1 MQKVLFFYNYLH
13 LIAET
18 YNNEVFL
25 SIIYNNLMI
34 DRGFECIETS
44 SSSQLIL
51 NREILSRVLK
61 ECVEESLKNR
71 GKTLH
76 DYKNGEIFSII

>member
-1 MQKVLFFYNYLH
+1 MQKVLLFYNYLH

-18 YNNEVFL
+18 YKNEVYL

-34 DRGFECIETS
+34 DRGFECIEIS
-44 SSSQLIL
+44 SSSQSIL

-61 ECVEESLKNR
+61 ECVEESLKNK
-71 GKTLH
+71 GKIRH
-76 DYKNGEIFSII
+76 DYKNVEIFSII